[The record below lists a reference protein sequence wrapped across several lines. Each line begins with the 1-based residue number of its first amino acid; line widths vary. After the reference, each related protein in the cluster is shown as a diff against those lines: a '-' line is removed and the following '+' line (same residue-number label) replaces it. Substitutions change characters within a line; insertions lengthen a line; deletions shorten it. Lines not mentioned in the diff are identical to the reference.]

1 LAETAHEGHP
11 RRWAILAVLILSEF
25 VVELDSTIVNIALPD
40 IAADLNASA
49 STLQWV
55 VDAYILTLVGLLLL
69 SGALGD
75 RWGYRRVL
83 FAGLGLFGAAAV
95 VASVATSADVLIGAR
110 ALMGVGGALILP
122 TTLAS
127 ITHVFSAEER
137 ARALSIWAATAGLS
151 FVLGPVLGGA
161 LVDASGWPAVFL
173 VNLPIVGLAFV
184 GVALLVPR
192 GGNSVRSAPDL
203 VGAALS
209 TGGLGFLVFAI
220 VEAPKHGWTAAGTLA
235 ELAVAVLFL
244 AAFVTWEA
252 RTSSPMLDLGLFRSV
267 RFSAS
272 AAAAVLT
279 FVAIG
284 GMLFVLTQV
293 LQDVQG
299 HSALGAGL
307 RLLPVAG
314 VLILV
319 SPVSVVLA
327 ARFGTK
333 VPVGIGLA
341 VLAVGFAILTSVD
354 TGTDYT
360 NIAVALVVAGAGYG
374 LAFTPIIDTMTVES
388 SLSRV
393 GATFGLSNAVIMT
406 GLALGVAVIGS
417 IVSTRYGDVLG
428 PVAQLS
434 RDDADAVRES
444 IGQAVALGRSLPAPG
459 SDALIASARDAFV
472 NAAAVGFAVSAGIA
486 AAGAVVAAAF
496 LPSRRRPQEAVPA
509 AVAQSG
515 PAREAERA
523 VATDA

>member
-1 LAETAHEGHP
+1 M
-11 RRWAILAVLILSEF
+11 LILSEF

-40 IAADLNASA
+40 IAENLHASA

-69 SGALGD
+69 SGALAD

-83 FAGLGLFGAAAV
+83 FMGLGLFGVASV
-95 VASVATSADVLIGAR
+95 VASVATSADVLVGAR

-122 TTLAS
+122 TTLAGIS
-127 ITHVFSAEER
+127 HVFPPDER

-161 LVDASGWPAVFL
+161 LVDASGWPAVF
-173 VNLPIVGLAFV
+173 VINLPIVGLAFV
-184 GVALLVPR
+184 GVALLVPH
-192 GGNSVRSAPDL
+192 GGSDRRSPPDL

-209 TGGLGFLVFAI
+209 TAGLGFLVFAI
-220 VEAPKHGWTAAGTLA
+220 VEAPKHGWTDAGTLS
-235 ELAVAVLFL
+235 EMVVAVLL
-244 AAFVTWEA
+244 IVAFVTWEA

-307 RLLPVAG
+307 RLMPVAG

-319 SPVSVVLA
+319 SPASVVLA

-341 VLAVGFAILTSVD
+341 ILAVGFALLTSVEV
-354 TGTDYT
+354 GTDYK
-360 NIAVALVVAGAGYG
+360 NIAIALAVSGAGYG

-393 GATFGLSNAVIMT
+393 GATFGVSNAVIML

-417 IVSTRYGDVLG
+417 IVSTRYGHDLG
-428 PVAQLS
+428 PVAALS
-434 RDDADAVRES
+434 SEQEHAVRES
-444 IGQAVALGRSLPAPG
+444 IGQAVALGNDLPAP
-459 SDALIASARDAFV
+459 SSTALLASARDAFA

-486 AAGAVVAAAF
+486 AAGAVVAAVF
-496 LPSRRRPQEAVPA
+496 LPSHPRPEEAAPA
-509 AVAQSG
+509 AVAPSA
-515 PAREAERA
+515 P
-523 VATDA
+523 VTTDA

>member
-1 LAETAHEGHP
+1 M
-11 RRWAILAVLILSEF
+11 LILSEF

-40 IAADLNASA
+40 IAANLHATA

-83 FAGLGLFGAAAV
+83 FAGLGLFGAAAA
-95 VASVATSADVLIGAR
+95 VASVATSTDVLIGAR

-127 ITHVFSAEER
+127 ITHVFPPDER

-192 GGNSVRSAPDL
+192 GGGSGRRSPPDL

-220 VEAPKHGWTAAGTLA
+220 VEAPKHGWTAAGTIA

-244 AAFVTWEA
+244 AAFLIWEA

-279 FVAIG
+279 FVAVG

-319 SPVSVVLA
+319 SPASVVLA

-341 VLAVGFAILTSVD
+341 IMTGGFVLLTSVEV
-354 TGTDYT
+354 GTDYK
-360 NIAVALVVAGAGYG
+360 NIAIALAVAGAGYG
-374 LAFTPIIDTMTVES
+374 LAFTPIIDTMTAES

-393 GATFGLSNAVIMT
+393 GATFGLSNAVIMV

-417 IVSTRYGDVLG
+417 IVSTRYGHALG
-428 PVAQLS
+428 SLAQLP
-434 RDDADAVRES
+434 REDAHTVRES
-444 IGQAVALGRSLPAPG
+444 IGQAVALGKSLPEP
-459 SDALIASARDAFV
+459 SSTTLLASARDAFA

-496 LPSRRRPQEAVPA
+496 LPSRQEAAPA

-515 PAREAERA
+515 SAREPEPD
-523 VATDA
+523 VAADA